1 MRDRSARDRRERP
14 TSPPPSPSPSRG
26 GGDVRG
32 RGREGVQGHV
42 GGASAY
48 ALPRVAIG
56 LTRVMKNC
64 GVTDEQAAGQFGVK
78 RTTWILVRSR
88 RGYYPGYRDSKSKTQ
103 QSADRAAFRARVE
116 AWVAGHP
123 TMSAWLASRTL
134 PLSAIWREEETPA
147 LLRNMTPKGFSRTQH
162 THRRE
167 AAAQAAAA
175 EGALIPWEVTMID
188 TKTLR
193 HFKLF
198 RNPFLLEI
206 ERDKDLY
213 MGEEQSYVND
223 CLWET
228 AHHSGFV
235 ALVGE
240 VGAGKS
246 TLRDKLFRDLARE
259 DQVRIIFPQTIDKT
273 RLSAE
278 YIADAIIYDV
288 SGEKPKVRL
297 EAKARQM
304 TRLLRDRASA
314 GHRHLLVIEEAH
326 LLPQRTLRYLKQFW
340 ELTLSTGE
348 GTTRLLGI
356 LLIGQ
361 LELKQRLEESGEG
374 FDMREMVRRCQLVEL
389 GPMNGDTR
397 AYLQHLLK
405 RAGAELD
412 KIIEPSAVDAL
423 AERLT
428 HTEAGRKK
436 TVSHTYPLTLHSWLA
451 KAMGEA
457 AKRGEPKVSAELVHE
472 LGMRGAR

>member
-1 MRDRSARDRRERP
+1 MRDRSAQDRR
-14 TSPPPSPSPSRG
+14 PPDRG
-26 GGDVRG
+26 PG
-32 RGREGVQGHV
+32 QV

-56 LTRVMKNC
+56 LTRVMKDC
-64 GVTDEQAAGQFGVK
+64 GVTDEQAAAQFGVK

-103 QSADRAAFRARVE
+103 QAADRAAFRARVE
-116 AWVAGHP
+116 IWVAGHP
-123 TMSAWLASRTL
+123 KMAAWLAVRTL
-134 PLSAIWREEETPA
+134 PITAIWREEAPA
-147 LLRNMTPKGFSRTQH
+147 LLRNMTPVGFARNKWSPDPAR
-162 THRRE
+162 
-167 AAAQAAAA
+167 AQAAEA
-175 EGALIPWEVTMID
+175 EGALIPWEVAMID

-213 MGEEQSYVND
+213 MGEEQQYVND
-223 CLWET
+223 CLWEM

-259 DQVRIIFPQTIDKT
+259 DQVRVIMPQIIDKMK
-273 RLSAE
+273 LSAE
-278 YIADAIIYDV
+278 YIADAIIYDI

-304 TRLLRDRASA
+304 TRLLRDRAAA
-314 GHRHLLVIEEAH
+314 GHRHLLAIEEAH

-348 GTTRLLGI
+348 GTARLLGI

-397 AYLQHLLK
+397 SYLQHLLK

-412 KIIEPSAVDAL
+412 KIIEPAAVDAL

-428 HTEAGRKK
+428 YTEAGRKK
-436 TVSHTYPLTLHSWLA
+436 SVSHTYPLTLHRWLA
-451 KAMGEA
+451 KAMGAA
-457 AKRGEPKVSAELVHE
+457 AKRGEPKVSAELIHE
-472 LGMRGAR
+472 LGTGGAR

>member
-1 MRDRSARDRRERP
+1 MRVRSDRRDRRAQAAAMP
-14 TSPPPSPSPSRG
+14 G
-26 GGDVRG
+26 QAV
-32 RGREGVQGHV
+32 
-42 GGASAY
+42 AY
-48 ALPRVAIG
+48 ALPRVAIR
-56 LTRVMKNC
+56 LTRVMKEC
-64 GVTDEQAAGQFGVK
+64 GVTDEQAAAQFGVK

-88 RGYYPGYRDSKSKTQ
+88 RGYYLGLRGGKPERQQDS
-103 QSADRAAFRARVE
+103 DRAAFRTRVE
-116 AWVAGHP
+116 AWVRAHP
-123 TMSAWLASRTL
+123 TMSAWLANRAL
-134 PLSAIWREEETPA
+134 PTTAIWEEEAPA
-147 LLRNMTPKGFSRTQH
+147 LLHRAMPVGFSRTQY

-167 AAAQAAAA
+167 VAAQAAAA
-175 EGALIPWEVTMID
+175 EGALIPWEATMID

-213 MGEEQSYVND
+213 MGEEQQYVAD

-259 DQVRIIFPQTIDKT
+259 DQVRVIMPQIIDKQ

-278 YIADAIIYDV
+278 YIADAIVYDI

-356 LLIGQ
+356 LLVGQ

-397 AYLQHLLK
+397 SYLQHLCK

-412 KIIEPSAVDAL
+412 KIIEPAAVDAL

-428 HTEAGRKK
+428 YTEVGRKK
-436 TVSHTYPLTLHSWLA
+436 SVSHTYPLTLHRWLA
-451 KAMGEA
+451 KAMHEA
-457 AKRGEPKVSAELVHE
+457 AGRGAPKVTAALIQE
-472 LGMRGAR
+472 LGGMGR

>member
-1 MRDRSARDRRERP
+1 MGRMRSRDRLA
-14 TSPPPSPSPSRG
+14 
-26 GGDVRG
+26 
-32 RGREGVQGHV
+32 

-48 ALPRVAIG
+48 ALPRVAIR
-56 LTRVMKNC
+56 LTRVMKEC
-64 GVTDEQAAGQFGVK
+64 GVTDEQAAAQFGVK
-78 RTTWILVRSR
+78 RTTWILVRAR
-88 RGYYPGYRDSKSKTQ
+88 RGYYPGHRDSKPAMQEAS
-103 QSADRAAFRARVE
+103 DLAAFRIRVE
-116 AWVAGHP
+116 AWVRAHP
-123 TMSAWLASRTL
+123 KMAAWLAARTL
-134 PLSAIWREEETPA
+134 PISAIWGEEAPA
-147 LLRNMTPKGFSRTQH
+147 LLHRAMPVGSHRTQQ

-175 EGALIPWEVTMID
+175 EGALIPWEVSMID

-213 MGEEQSYVND
+213 MGEEQQYVAD
-223 CLWET
+223 CLWEM

-259 DQVRIIFPQTIDKT
+259 DQVRVIMPQIIDKQ

-278 YIADAIIYDV
+278 YIADAIIYDI

-348 GTTRLLGI
+348 GTARLLGI
-356 LLIGQ
+356 LLVGQ

-397 AYLQHLLK
+397 SYLHHLLK

-412 KIIEPSAVDAL
+412 KIIEPAAVDAL

-428 HTEAGRKK
+428 YTEVGRKK
-436 TVSHTYPLTLHSWLA
+436 SVSHTYPLTLHRWLA
-451 KAMGEA
+451 KAMHEA
-457 AKRGEPKVSAELVHE
+457 AGRGAPKVTADLIHE
-472 LGMRGAR
+472 LGGMGR

>member
-1 MRDRSARDRRERP
+1 MRDRSAPDRP
-14 TSPPPSPSPSRG
+14 LGP
-26 GGDVRG
+26 
-32 RGREGVQGHV
+32 
-42 GGASAY
+42 AAY

-56 LTRVMKNC
+56 LTRVMKGC
-64 GVTDEQAAGQFGVK
+64 GVTDEQAAAAFGIK

-88 RGYYPGYRDSKSKTQ
+88 RGYYPGHRESKSAKQ
-103 QSADRAAFRARVE
+103 QAADRAAFRARVE
-116 AWVAGHP
+116 AWVQAHP
-123 TMSAWLASRTL
+123 TMSAWLASRTR
-134 PLSAIWREEETPA
+134 PLSAIWEEEATHGLVHRLMPVGFARNGHSPDPA
-147 LLRNMTPKGFSRTQH
+147 R
-162 THRRE
+162 
-167 AAAQAAAA
+167 AAAAEA
-175 EGALIPWEVTMID
+175 EGALIPWEVAMID

-213 MGEEQSYVND
+213 MGEEQQYVAD
-223 CLWET
+223 CLWEM

-259 DQVRIIFPQTIDKT
+259 DQVRIVFPQTIDKM
-273 RLSAE
+273 RLTAE
-278 YIADAIIYDV
+278 SIADAIIYDV
-288 SGEKPKVRL
+288 SGEKPRVRL

-304 TRLLRDRASA
+304 TRLLRDRAAA

-356 LLIGQ
+356 LLVGQ

-412 KIIEPSAVDAL
+412 KIIEPAAVDAL
-423 AERLT
+423 AQRLT
-428 HTEAGRKK
+428 VAEAHRKK
-436 TVSHTYPLTLHSWLA
+436 AVSHTYPLTLHRWLA
-451 KAMGEA
+451 KAMGAA
-457 AKRGEPKVSAELVHE
+457 AKRGEPKVTAELIHE
-472 LGMRGAR
+472 LGTGGAR

>member
-1 MRDRSARDRRERP
+1 MAHARSGR
-14 TSPPPSPSPSRG
+14 PSPSPLPG
-26 GGDVRG
+26 GEGG
-32 RGREGVQGHV
+32 RRPGEG

-56 LTRVMKNC
+56 LTRCMKDC
-64 GVTDEQAAGQFGVK
+64 GVTDEQAAVQFGVK

-88 RGYYPGYRDSKSKTQ
+88 RGYYPGHRDSKPAKQ
-103 QSADRAAFRARVE
+103 QSADRQAFRARVE
-116 AWVAGHP
+116 AWVAGQAK
-123 TMSAWLASRTL
+123 MAAWLSARTL
-134 PLSAIWREEETPA
+134 PVPSIWEEEATHGLVRRLMPVGFARNKWSPDPA
-147 LLRNMTPKGFSRTQH
+147 R
-162 THRRE
+162 
-167 AAAQAAAA
+167 AQAAEA
-175 EGALIPWEVTMID
+175 EGALIPWEVAMID

-213 MGEEQSYVND
+213 MGEEQHYVTD
-223 CLWET
+223 CLWEM

-259 DQVRIIFPQTIDKT
+259 DQVRIVFPQTIDKT

-288 SGEKPKVRL
+288 SGEKPMTRL

-304 TRLLRDRASA
+304 TRLLRDRAAA
-314 GHRHLLVIEEAH
+314 GHRHLLAIEEAH

-412 KIIEPSAVDAL
+412 KIIEPAAVDAL

-428 HTEAGRKK
+428 VAELGRKK
-436 TVSHTYPLTLHSWLA
+436 TVSHTYPLTLHRWLA
-451 KAMGEA
+451 KAMGA
-457 AKRGEPKVSAELVHE
+457 AATRGEPKVTAELIHE
-472 LGMRGAR
+472 LGTGGAR